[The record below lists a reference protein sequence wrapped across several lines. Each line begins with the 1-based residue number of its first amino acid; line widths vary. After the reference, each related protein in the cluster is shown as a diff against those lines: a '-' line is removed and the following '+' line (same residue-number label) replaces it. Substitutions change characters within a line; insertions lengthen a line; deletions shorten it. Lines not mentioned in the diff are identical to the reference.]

1 MRFFGL
7 EITRAKA
14 APVGL
19 QAPSDRGWFP
29 IVREPFT
36 GAWQRNREIRVE
48 DALGH
53 PTVFACIS
61 LIAGDF
67 SKLRVKLAEQRPNDV
82 WVEVESPAFSPVL
95 RKPNRFQ
102 TRNQFYEAW
111 AVSKLSRGNTVV
123 LKERDARGVVVA
135 LYILDWSRVTP
146 LVAPDGSV
154 FYRLSADNLAGME
167 TEVVVPASE
176 IIHDR
181 FNCFYHPLIGLS
193 PLYAAALLV
202 SASQAILNTSASFF
216 ENGAQPGGILTHPD
230 FIDEELAKEYA
241 RRWRENYG
249 GANAGN
255 VAVLGNGLKFETV
268 AVKAT
273 DAQLVE
279 RLKWTDEKICG
290 IFKVPAYMVG
300 VGSEPLNN
308 NVEALAQGYYSRCLQ
323 KLFEDCETCLDEG
336 LGIGRGVTKEGNVVY
351 GAEFDLAGLLR
362 MDTATQ
368 VKTLADAVKGALLKP
383 NEARAELNREPA
395 EGGDEVYL
403 QQQNYSLPALA
414 KRDAKEDPFGT
425 TPPPAPA
432 PPTGGESED
441 EEPEPAN
448 DDEARASNSRA
459 VLAFAHKR
467 VAAHARS

>member
-146 LVAPDGSV
+146 LVAPDGAV

-230 FIDEELAKEYA
+230 FIDEDVAKEYA

-336 LGIGRGVTKEGNVVY
+336 LGIGRGVTKEGSTY
-351 GAEFDLAGLLR
+351 GTEFDLAGLLR
-362 MDTATQ
+362 MDSATQ
-368 VKTLADAVKGALLKP
+368 IRTLADAVKGALLGP
-383 NEARAELNREPA
+383 NEARAELNRLPV
-395 EGGDEVYL
+395 EGGDSPMA
-403 QQQNYSLPALA
+403 QQQQFSLAALA
-414 KRDAKEDPFGT
+414 ERDRDKPFAKPDPA
-425 TPPPAPA
+425 APA
-432 PPTGGESED
+432 SPAAESD

>member
-1 MRFFGL
+1 MRLFGL
-7 EITRAKA
+7 EITRSKA
-14 APVGL
+14 APSGL

-29 IVREPFT
+29 IVREPWT

-48 DALGH
+48 DALCH

-67 SKLRVKLAEQRPNDV
+67 SKLRVKLAEQRQNDV

-95 RKPNRFQ
+95 RHPNRFQ

-111 AVSKLSRGNTVV
+111 AVSKLSRGNTIA
-123 LKERDARGVVVA
+123 LKERDARGVVIA

-146 LVAPDGSV
+146 LVAPDGAV

-167 TEVVVPASE
+167 GEVIVPASE

-193 PLYAAALLV
+193 PLYAAASLI
-202 SASQAILNTSASFF
+202 ATSQAILNNSASYF

-230 FIDEELAKEYA
+230 FIDEELAKEYS
-241 RRWRENYG
+241 RRWHENYG
-249 GANAGN
+249 GANSGR

-268 AVKAT
+268 AFNAV
-273 DAQLVE
+273 DSQLVE

-323 KLFEDCETCLDEG
+323 KLFEDAETCLDDG
-336 LGIGRGVTKEGNVVY
+336 LGIGRGVKKDGATY
-351 GAEFDLAGLLR
+351 GIEFDLAGLLR

-368 VKTLADAVKGALLKP
+368 VKTLAEAVKGSLLAP

-395 EGGDEVYL
+395 KGGDSPMA
-403 QQQNYSLPALA
+403 QQQNFSLEALA
-414 KRDAKEDPFGT
+414 ERDEDKPFAKPE
-425 TPPPAPA
+425 PPAPA
-432 PPTGGESED
+432 APANEPE